1 MNYRLLLKIVGLG
14 LVACAAFMLVP
25 LIISL
30 VNDDGVSLGI
40 LYSLIITAAAGI
52 LLTIIKN
59 DKEMRARDGVV
70 GVVFCWI
77 AISFMGA
84 LPFYLTGAIPNLADC
99 FFEAASGFSTTGATI
114 LTDIEA
120 LPLSLLMWR
129 SLMHWLGGMGVIVF
143 LLILPSKWNAK
154 SVHLLN
160 VESTGPVKGKM
171 LPSASKTAK
180 MLYLIYAGF
189 TFAEVIAL
197 IIAGMP
203 VFDSF
208 LHAFSTAGTGGYS
221 MMNASIAAYDSVAI
235 DVIITIFMFLFG
247 ISFTLH
253 YQLLRGGFK
262 EAFKSTEF
270 KVYLITIGAIMVIIA
285 FNIASLY
292 GYNMAD
298 AFRYAS
304 FQVVSV
310 SSTTGFITADFN
322 TWPMLSQTL
331 LVILMFFGGMAGS
344 TGGGMKFSRI
354 VIAAKSV
361 RRSLKQALHPNLV
374 KVIKTDGRAVPE
386 TTVMRVALFFVAYFG
401 VMAIA
406 MILISFDNFDFTT
419 TFTAV
424 ISAMSNVGPGLS
436 LVGPVGNFSIFSD
449 FSKVV
454 LSFCMII
461 GRLEVLPF
469 LIIFARRTWRV

>member
-1 MNYRLLLKIVGLG
+1 
-14 LVACAAFMLVP
+14 
-25 LIISL
+25 
-30 VNDDGVSLGI
+30 
-40 LYSLIITAAAGI
+40 
-52 LLTIIKN
+52 
-59 DKEMRARDGVV
+59 
-70 GVVFCWI
+70 
-77 AISFMGA
+77 
-84 LPFYLTGAIPNLADC
+84 
-99 FFEAASGFSTTGATI
+99 
-114 LTDIEA
+114 
-120 LPLSLLMWR
+120 
-129 SLMHWLGGMGVIVF
+129 
-143 LLILPSKWNAK
+143 
-154 SVHLLN
+154 
-160 VESTGPVKGKM
+160 
-171 LPSASKTAK
+171 
-180 MLYLIYAGF
+180 
-189 TFAEVIAL
+189 
-197 IIAGMP
+197 
-203 VFDSF
+203 
-208 LHAFSTAGTGGYS
+208 
-221 MMNASIAAYDSVAI
+221 
-235 DVIITIFMFLFG
+235 
-247 ISFTLH
+247 
-253 YQLLRGGFK
+253 
-262 EAFKSTEF
+262 
-270 KVYLITIGAIMVIIA
+270 
-285 FNIASLY
+285 
-292 GYNMAD
+292 MAD